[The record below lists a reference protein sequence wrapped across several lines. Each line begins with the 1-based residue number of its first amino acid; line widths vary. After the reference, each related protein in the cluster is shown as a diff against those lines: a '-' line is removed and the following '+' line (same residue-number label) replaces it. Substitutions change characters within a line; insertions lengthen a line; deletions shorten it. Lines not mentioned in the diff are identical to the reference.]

1 MEINPFYVTNNIPEE
16 YFCDRLAESEKL
28 LKSIFNQENV
38 VLYAQRRI
46 GKTGLINHCF
56 NDSRVKQEFYAI
68 SIDILHTSS
77 LQEFVREL
85 GNATFKEVAGRSS
98 KMFKTFGA
106 FLKSLS
112 GSFGFDPYNGTPT
125 FNVKI
130 GDISEPSY
138 TLDEIFAY
146 MEAADKPCIVAIDE
160 FQQITYYKDKKVE
173 ELLRG
178 KIQKLQNTHFIF
190 AGSERRLM
198 GEMFNSGKR
207 AFYRSASQQELGS
220 IGEDVYADFAVK
232 HFELRGKH
240 IDIDGIRNIYRKL
253 EGVTMYVHKVLHDS
267 FANTPAGGT
276 CTSDDLMR
284 ALDSYLDENSHSMKQ
299 LLGSMSQSQKELLYS
314 ICAESPATGITS
326 AAFIKRHGL
335 KSSSSVQAAAK
346 VLLATNMI
354 TLSMNQYTVSD
365 SLMKIWLIRE
375 GLLQ

>member
-16 YFCDRLAESEKL
+16 YFCDRVAESEKL

-56 NDSRVKQEFYAI
+56 NDSRVKQEFYTI

-85 GNATFKEVAGRSS
+85 GNATFKEVAGRNK
-98 KMFKTFGA
+98 KMLKTFGV

-146 MEAADKPCIVAIDE
+146 MESADKPCIVAIDE

-198 GEMFNSGKR
+198 GEMFNSSKR
-207 AFYRSASQQELGS
+207 AFYRSASQQELGL
-220 IGEDVYADFAVK
+220 IAEDIYVDFAVN

-240 IDIDGIRNIYRKL
+240 IDVDGIRNIYRRL

-276 CTSDDLMR
+276 CTSDDLLH
-284 ALDSYLDENSHSMKQ
+284 ALDSYMDENSHSMKQ
-299 LLGSMSQSQKELLYS
+299 LLGSMSQSQKELLYA

-346 VLLATNMI
+346 VLVASNMI
-354 TLSMNQYTVSD
+354 TLSMNKYTVSD

-375 GLLQ
+375 GLIQ

>member
-16 YFCDRLAESEKL
+16 YFCDRVAESEKL

-56 NDSRVKQEFYAI
+56 SDSRVKQEFYAI
-68 SIDILHTSS
+68 SIDILHTGS

-85 GNATFKEVAGRSS
+85 GNAVFKEVAGRST
-98 KMFKTFGA
+98 KMLKTFGT

-146 MEAADKPCIVAIDE
+146 MESADKPCIVAIDE
-160 FQQITYYKDKKVE
+160 FQQITYYKDKRVE

-178 KIQKLQNTHFIF
+178 KIQRLQNTHFIF

-198 GEMFNSGKR
+198 GEMFNSSKR
-207 AFYRSASQQELGS
+207 AFYRSASQQELGM
-220 IGEDVYADFAVK
+220 IAEDVYVDFAVK

-240 IDIDGIRNIYRKL
+240 IDTDGVRNIYRKL
-253 EGVTMYVHKVLHDS
+253 DGVTMYVHKVLHDS
-267 FANTPAGGT
+267 FANTPSGGT
-276 CTSDDLMR
+276 CTSDDLQN
-284 ALDSYLDENSHSMKQ
+284 ALDSYLDENSHSLKQ

-314 ICAESPATGITS
+314 VCADSPATGITS

-335 KSSSSVQAAAK
+335 KSSSSVQAGAK

-375 GLLQ
+375 GLVQ